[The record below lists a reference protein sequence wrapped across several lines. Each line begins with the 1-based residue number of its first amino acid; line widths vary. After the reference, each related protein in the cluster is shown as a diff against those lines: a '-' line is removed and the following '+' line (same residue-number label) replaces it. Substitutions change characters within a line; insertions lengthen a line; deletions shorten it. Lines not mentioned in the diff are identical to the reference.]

1 MDKKGKGDNPWRA
14 AGLVGAMGLNVA
26 LCVFAGYWAG
36 ANLGGTSGWIIT
48 GLTLGLIVGILACVA
63 LVKAVLGGSDE

>member
-1 MDKKGKGDNPWRA
+1 MDKKGTGDNPWRA

-26 LCVFAGYWAG
+26 LCIFIGYWAG
-36 ANLGGTSGWIIT
+36 ARLGGSPGWVVT
-48 GLTLGLIVGILACVA
+48 GLVVGLLVGILACMA